1 MTVVVTDE
9 EGRPV
14 AGAEVSYTCEA
25 LMPLTSRVLRSHEPP
40 GWGGYRTDAQGR
52 LLKPYFPAT
61 RVHFRV
67 NASGYAR
74 ASRSAELR
82 EDRDNVVEI
91 RLERQR

>member
-1 MTVVVTDE
+1 VVVTDE

-14 AGAEVSYTCEA
+14 AGAEVSYTCDA

-52 LLKPYFPAT
+52 LHKPYFPAT

-67 NASGYAR
+67 KAAGYSREAR
-74 ASRSAELR
+74 TAELR
-82 EDRDNVVEI
+82 EDRETIVEI